1 MKRLTILVL
10 LLALA
15 LTLQGCKKPEPEEEV
30 PNPVATITMSNGSV
44 MRFELRPDMAPN
56 TVANFITLANRGFY
70 DTRNNHTSEFF
81 RVIAGAFIQA
91 GDPKNDGTGDP
102 GYAIRGEFADNGWP
116 ENTLTHARGT
126 LSMARQRDYDSA
138 GSQFFIM
145 HYNYPEY
152 DGKYAAFGTIL
163 DDGESLATLDAIASQ
178 PVDGNYLPL
187 THQVI
192 SSITVETYGKEYEVQ
207 TIERKK

>member
-1 MKRLTILVL
+1 
-10 LLALA
+10 
-15 LTLQGCKKPEPEEEV
+15 
-30 PNPVATITMSNGSV
+30 MSDGSV

-56 TVANFITLANRGFY
+56 TVANFIALANRGFY
-70 DTRNNHTSEFF
+70 DTGTNRSIQFF

-91 GDPKNDGTGDP
+91 GDPRNDGTGDP

-116 ENTLTHARGT
+116 ENTLSHARGT
-126 LSMARQRDYDSA
+126 ISMARQRDYDSA

-152 DGKYAAFGTIL
+152 DGQYAAFGAIRE
-163 DDGESLATLDAIASQ
+163 DDAESFATLDAIAAQ
-178 PVDGNYLPL
+178 PVVGSFVPL
-187 THQVI
+187 TRQVI
-192 SSITVETYGKEYEVQ
+192 SSIRVETYGEKYEAE